1 MNSNKS
7 IPTNVDKMLWSKS
20 RYIGYVIFTKYG
32 NSIFCEVP
40 SHTGVY
46 PSMINHLRI
55 NLEHFRSFRPPV
67 LSLIPTPLP
76 NSESRSA
83 SCSPEKFPTPNKC
96 YQLRDFGKKDF
107 IQRYIENDFKYKSDY
122 CEYGFY
128 EYSQKELAKIH
139 GPAERITADIKQI
152 TSTGAYVYV
161 IKNVAY
167 PSQFPVQWALN
178 PFIDTALGADGVI
191 HTTICGPGTGPYHCY
206 TCNRFGSY
214 RGVFLGYC
222 AYCALHS
229 YNYDRGY
236 GYIDNGKEQEPK
248 IYDWT
253 YVMSSKYPGISF
265 DHDTDEIDEYS
276 NRFHKSTADSYL
288 KGVDITT
295 LGYTEN
301 IDDVCLPGGLPPT
314 GPDICD
320 NQEDMDPVREDEF
333 DTNIPN
339 QKTWVSKRY
348 PRRAYGTPLLP
359 YREVLRATQTATITP
374 DIIREKMEILFTN
387 NNISVSD
394 NNYSFPIGP
403 RDSWDHYR
411 IEKRPTCWF
420 GWIATIPARYADEED
435 VELCIQLY
443 VSHIHTEESPA
454 EMVLECNNIRGRS
467 GTYWSLMSTMKAW
480 ILGETENPVIPHTVS
495 LYMRATMDD
504 YDSEEE
510 IQNDAKIAPEEM
522 ENDNPLNNIFMASSL
537 L

>member
-7 IPTNVDKMLWSKS
+7 LATNVDKMLWGVS

-32 NSIFCEVP
+32 DSIFCEVP
-40 SHTGVY
+40 SHMG
-46 PSMINHLRI
+46 L
-55 NLEHFRSFRPPV
+55 
-67 LSLIPTPLP
+67 
-76 NSESRSA
+76 
-83 SCSPEKFPTPNKC
+83 TPNKC

-107 IQRYIENDFKYKSDY
+107 IQRYITRDFAYTPDCGS
-122 CEYGFY
+122 GFY
-128 EYSQKELAKIH
+128 EYSPEMLAKIH

-152 TSTGAYVYV
+152 TATGAYIYV

-167 PSQFPVQWALN
+167 PSQFPVQWALTPIIETTLCN
-178 PFIDTALGADGVI
+178 DDAV
-191 HTTICGPGTGPYHCY
+191 HTVICGPGTSPDHCGN
-206 TCNRFGSY
+206 CNISGSY
-214 RGVFLGYC
+214 RGIFLGYC
-222 AYCALHS
+222 ANCAIS
-229 YNYDRGY
+229 YNMDRGF
-236 GYIDNGKEQEPK
+236 GYITNGVELEAEHGAWK
-248 IYDWT
+248 
-253 YVMSSKYPGISF
+253 YVMQAKYPCSSSF
-265 DHDTDEIDEYS
+265 ESESEFDEWMDEDDEII
-276 NRFHKSTADSYL
+276 RKIHKSAKDSYL

-301 IDDVCLPGGLPPT
+301 IDAVCLPGGLPPT

-339 QKTWVSKRY
+339 RTTWVSKRY
-348 PRRAYGTPLLP
+348 PRRAYGTPQYLS
-359 YREVLRATQTATITP
+359 YREVLRATQTDAITP
-374 DIIREKMEILFTN
+374 DIIREKMEILFAN

-443 VSHIHTEESPA
+443 VSHVHTEDYPA
-454 EMVLECNNIRGRS
+454 ELVLECNNIRGRS
-467 GTYWSLMSTMKAW
+467 STYWSLMNKMKEW
-480 ILGETENPVIPHTVS
+480 ILDETENPVIPHTVS
-495 LYMRATMDD
+495 LYPSMINHLRINLEHFRSFRPPVFSLYMTATMDD